1 MFGGSAEIALEIESS
16 VKNYISLKTMI
27 SFLTGVLVAI
37 ILMLLQVKMAVL
49 FGLLS
54 FLLNF
59 VSISMD

>member
-1 MFGGSAEIALEIESS
+1 MFDGSAEIALEIESS

>member
-1 MFGGSAEIALEIESS
+1 MTSRQL
-16 VKNYISLKTMI
+16 MI
-27 SFLTGVLVAI
+27 GADTICVIYTIFLTGVLVAI